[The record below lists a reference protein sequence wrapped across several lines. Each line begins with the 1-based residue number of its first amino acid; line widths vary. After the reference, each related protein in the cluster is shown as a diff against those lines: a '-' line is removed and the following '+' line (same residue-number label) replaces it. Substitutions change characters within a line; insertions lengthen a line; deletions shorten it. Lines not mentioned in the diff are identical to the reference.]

1 MQHKIPV
8 DQFGTQGPA
17 MANAIESCVHCGF
30 CLPTCPTYQVLGEEM
45 DSPRGRIF
53 LMKEVLEGNLPLEE
67 ALPYTDKCLGCLACV
82 TSCPSGVQYGQL
94 ISPFRAFA
102 DTQRKR
108 EPLDK
113 LLRLMIEQTLPY
125 PNRFRLAAK
134 LGKFGMPFKK
144 FLPFQM
150 QSMLELLPSSLP
162 AAQELPEVFPAEGE
176 RRARVALLAG
186 CAQQVLA
193 PEINWATLRVL
204 ARNGIEVVI
213 PKSQGCCGA
222 ILMHTGAQDHA
233 RDLARN
239 NLRAFT
245 TGVFGQVDAIVTN
258 AAGCGS
264 GMHEYPLLFAGYR
277 EEEQARAL
285 AVRVKDVSVFLD
297 ELGLREIPVL
307 DAPLKLAYHDA
318 CHLAHAQGVR
328 SNPRNLLSS
337 IEGLELLELRDS
349 EICCGSA
356 GTYNIEQPDIARELG
371 ERKARAVIET
381 GAQAV
386 ASGNIGCLT
395 QLTSH
400 LEKLGHALP
409 VLHTMEILDLGYPV
423 SEPGTLED

>member
-8 DQFGTQGPA
+8 DQFGAQGPA

-45 DSPRGRIF
+45 NSPRGRIF

-82 TSCPSGVQYGQL
+82 TSCPSGVQYGEL
-94 ISPFRAFA
+94 ISPFRAYA
-102 DTQRKR
+102 DGQRKR
-108 EPLDK
+108 EPFDK
-113 LLRLMIEQTLPY
+113 LSRLMIEQTLPY
-125 PNRFRLAAK
+125 PNRFRLAAS
-134 LGKFGMPFKK
+134 LGKFGLPFKK
-144 FLPFQM
+144 FLPPQM
-150 QSMLELLPSSLP
+150 QSMLELLPASLP
-162 AAQELPEVFPAEGE
+162 VAQSLPEVFPAEGE

-204 ARNGIEVVI
+204 ARNGVEVVI

-264 GMHEYPLLFAGYR
+264 GMHEYPLLFAGHR
-277 EEEQARAL
+277 EEKQARAL
-285 AVRVKDVSVFLD
+285 AARVKDVSVFLD
-297 ELGLREIPVL
+297 ELGLREMPVL
-307 DAPLKLAYHDA
+307 EAPLKLAYHDA

-328 SNPRNLLSS
+328 SSPRKLLSS
-337 IEGLELLELRDS
+337 IDGLELLEVRDS

-371 ERKARAVIET
+371 ERKAQAVIDT

-395 QLTSH
+395 QLTNH

-423 SEPGTLED
+423 NDPGTFED